1 MSAQFHNDW
10 IGRKARVMY
19 QGATPPDATKFQL
32 CLADTASLSRSSPL
46 SAFITAE
53 LVSQYGYQRKN
64 VVWTESGNF
73 SNTNLRYELP
83 LVEANYLAA
92 GGAIQFQTA
101 FLLADA
107 HAKAQETFA
116 PDAID
121 TTANTITIASNLLA
135 NGDAVSFEALP
146 GGTLPNGLP
155 TLTTCYAISVNNTT
169 GLFQVSA
176 TSGGAPLVISNAG
189 SGTFRMR
196 YATGSIVL
204 LQIEADPVIIQDSKP
219 NVYELALVELNTVYG
234 AGV

>member
-19 QGATPPDATKFQL
+19 QAATPPAFDKFQL

-46 SAFITAE
+46 SAFIAAE

-64 VVWTESGNF
+64 VAWIESGNF
-73 SNTNLRYELP
+73 SNMNLRYELP

-107 HAKAQETFA
+107 HAKAQESFA
-116 PDAID
+116 PSAID

-135 NGDAVSFEALP
+135 NGDAVLFEALP

-155 TLTTCYAISVNNTT
+155 TLTTCYAVSVNNAT
-169 GLFQVSA
+169 GLFQVST
-176 TSGGAPLVISNAG
+176 TSGGTPIIINDVG
-189 SGTFRMR
+189 SGSFRMR
-196 YATGSIVL
+196 YAAGSIVL

-219 NVYELALVELNTVYG
+219 NVYELAIVEMNTVYG
-234 AGV
+234 AGA